1 MSQVVSKMDKELKNE
16 LNISRLENIM
26 LNSEMEKI

>member
-16 LNISRLENIM
+16 FNISRLENIM